1 VWFRPERI
9 AENLDIFDFELTADE
24 LASIDALNRGPQR
37 PETRTSTS
45 RTTAGRSR
53 RRDLG

>member
-1 VWFRPERI
+1 VWVRPERI

-37 PETRTSTS
+37 PRNRDIDLENY
-45 RTTAGRSR
+45 GRPIPEA
-53 RRDLG
+53 